1 LIIDATKRL
10 VVYGPAIGRL
20 LRGDTFAMESI
31 LNIFSSQ
38 PEIDSLAEGFA
49 KGIEEQMATGL
60 AGSSRSLLLAS
71 LRRKTGRPLCV
82 ITHNMLQAQKVH
94 EDLSELLPEEEV
106 LLYPANET
114 VMTELLSV
122 DRGVMKARIHVMDRL
137 VTGQAQVLVLPY
149 SGWRRLL
156 PPAEQW
162 KEKQFVL
169 TRGQEVKMESVIGR
183 LVDLGYERVERVEEP
198 GQFGVRGGIIDVFP
212 LHEENPVRIEWF
224 DVEIDSLRAFDPET
238 QRSLENRDHLR
249 ILPVDEWGATLDER
263 HRGAQQIQ
271 QFLQSYLRRIGD
283 VGQRERVSQQVQ
295 LEVEK
300 LKAGEP
306 FDSRRKYTSAIF
318 PGYENLLRYMPEDTL
333 VVFDEPSRIFE
344 IARQMEKD
352 EAEAASLLLEE
363 GKLLPQLKL
372 SFSLAELRQRIQ
384 GPVLYLSTFL
394 RQLADAQPGN
404 VVHFMSKTMQNFHGQ
419 MKLLKSEVER
429 WLKARFHVVFLASN
443 EERSRHLARVLADEG
458 IEASRVSRDTPALS
472 PKPAIMEANLHSGF
486 ELVTMRLVVITEQ
499 EVFTKLQRSVRR
511 PKVMNNAERIKSY
524 QELKVGDYVVHVNHG
539 IGRYMGIETL
549 SVGGVHKDYLH
560 IKYAGNDK
568 LYVPIDQIDLVQKYI
583 GADEK
588 EPKIYSLGGN
598 EWSRVKSRVRSAV
611 KDIAEDL
618 VKLYAQRQ
626 AMPGYAFS
634 PDTEYQR
641 EFEALFPYEE
651 TPDQLRAVEEIK
663 RDMEQPRPMDR
674 LLCGDVGYGKTEVAI
689 RAAFKAVMDHK
700 QVAVLV
706 PTTILAQQHFETFR
720 GRFSGYPVRIEV
732 LSRFRSR
739 QEQAKVIR
747 GLKDGT
753 VDIVIGTHRL
763 LSKDI
768 QFRDLGLLIVDEE
781 QRFGVSHKEK
791 LKRLKANVDVLTLTA
806 TPIPRT
812 LHMSLLGVRDL
823 SIIETPP
830 ENRFPVQT
838 YVVEYS
844 SSLVREAIE
853 RELARGGQVF
863 FLYNRIQGIE
873 KMAEEIASLVP
884 DARVAIAHGQLPER
898 QLEETMFRFM
908 EGEFDVLVSTTI
920 IETGVD
926 FPNVNTLIIYEA
938 DKMGLSQL
946 YQLRGRVGRS
956 SRIAYA
962 YFTYLPD
969 KVLSEEAEKRLQAIR
984 EFTDLGSGFKIA
996 MRDLSI
1002 RGAGNLLGPEQHGFI
1017 ASVGFDLYSQML
1029 SEAIKQL
1036 REGEETKQEPAP
1048 PQVELQVDAY
1058 LPSEYIPDSSQK
1070 IEMYKRFTAIR
1081 KIEDVEELMD
1091 ECLDRFGAWPP
1102 PVERLFAIARIKV
1115 YAWMYGVQTIRE
1127 EGEDWVL
1134 EFSPEA
1140 VQRLDGQKLFQFV
1153 SQYPRQVRLM
1163 AGTKVGIKMN
1173 VKGVDIQEALKTLES
1188 LVKGFGGVFKDLNSS
1203 DETNPYV
1210 VHK

>member
-1 LIIDATKRL
+1 
-10 VVYGPAIGRL
+10 
-20 LRGDTFAMESI
+20 MESV
-31 LNIFSSQ
+31 LNILDRQ
-38 PEIDSLAEGFA
+38 PEIESLIESLA
-49 KGIEEQMATGL
+49 KGVEEQLVTGL
-60 AGSSRSLLLAS
+60 VGSSRSLLLAA
-71 LRRKTGRPLCV
+71 LRRKTRRPLCV

-94 EDLSELLPEEEV
+94 GDLSELLPEDEV

-114 VMTELLSV
+114 VMSELLTA
-122 DRGVMKARIHVMDRL
+122 DREVMRSRVHVMDRL
-137 VTGQAQVLVLPY
+137 VNSASPVLVLPY

-156 PPAEQW
+156 PPASLW
-162 KEKQFVL
+162 KDKQFVL
-169 TRGQEVKMESVIGR
+169 TMGQEVNMEDVLRR
-183 LVDLGYERVERVEEP
+183 LVALGYERVERVEEP
-198 GQFGVRGGIIDVFP
+198 GQFAVRGGILDVYSFSDQFP
-212 LHEENPVRIEWF
+212 TRLEWF
-224 DVEIDSLRAFDPET
+224 DVEIDSIRLFDPET
-238 QRSLENRDHLR
+238 QRSLENRDRLR
-249 ILPVDEWGATLDER
+249 VLPVDDWGADADER
-263 HRGAQQIQ
+263 HRASLQIM
-271 QFLQSYLRRIGD
+271 QFLQAYVRRLGD
-283 VGQRERVSQQVQ
+283 VAQREKVTAQVEM
-295 LEVEK
+295 EVEK
-300 LKAGEP
+300 LKAGTP
-306 FDSRRKYTSAIF
+306 FDGMRKYTSAVF
-318 PGYENLLRYMPEDTL
+318 PGYENLLRYMPPETL

-344 IARQMEKD
+344 LARQMEKD
-352 EAEAASLLLEE
+352 EAETAGLLLEE

-372 SFSLAELRQRIQ
+372 SFSLAELRQRIA

-394 RQLADAQPGN
+394 RQSGDMRPGN

-419 MKLLKSEVER
+419 MNLLKSEVER
-429 WLKARFHVVFLASN
+429 WRKMRFQVVFLASN
-443 EERSRHLARVLADEG
+443 EERSRHLERVLNEEG
-458 IEASRVSRDTPALS
+458 IEAVRIGRDTPGLS
-472 PKPAIMEANLHSGF
+472 GEPSIMEAHLHSGF
-486 ELVTMRLVVITEQ
+486 ELATMRLVVITEQ
-499 EVFTKLQRSVRR
+499 EVFTKLQRTVRR
-511 PKVMNNAERIKSY
+511 SKVMNNAERIKSY

-549 SVGGVHKDYLH
+549 CVGGVHKDYLH

-588 EPKIYSLGGN
+588 EPKIYHLGGN
-598 EWSRVKSRVRSAV
+598 EWNRVKSRVRSAV

-618 VKLYAQRQ
+618 IKLYAKRQ
-626 AMPGYAFS
+626 ALPGHAFS

-689 RAAFKAVMDHK
+689 RAAFKAVMDNK

-706 PTTILAQQHFETFR
+706 PTTILAQQHYETFR
-720 GRFSGYPVRIEV
+720 GRFAGYPVNIEV

-739 QEQAKVIR
+739 QEQAQVVR
-747 GLKDGT
+747 GLKNGT

-763 LSKDI
+763 LSKDV
-768 QFRDLGLLIVDEE
+768 QFHDLGLLIIDEE

-791 LKRLKANVDVLTLTA
+791 LKRLKSNVDVLTLTA

-844 SSLVREAIE
+844 PSLVREAIE

-863 FLYNRIQGIE
+863 FLYNRVQGIE
-873 KMAEEIASLVP
+873 KMAEEIAALVP
-884 DARVAIAHGQLPER
+884 DARIAVAHGQLPER
-898 QLEETMFRFM
+898 QLEETMLRFLQ
-908 EGEFDVLVSTTI
+908 EEFDVLVSTTI

-938 DKMGLSQL
+938 DRMGLSQL

-962 YFTYLPD
+962 YFTYLPE

-984 EFTDLGSGFKIA
+984 EFTELGSGFKIA

-1002 RGAGNLLGPEQHGFI
+1002 RGAGNLLGQEQHGFI
-1017 ASVGFDLYSQML
+1017 ASVGFDMYSQML
-1029 SEAIKQL
+1029 ADAIKEL
-1036 REGEETKQEPAP
+1036 KEGGEVEREPDP

-1058 LPSEYIPDSSQK
+1058 LPAEYIADSAQK
-1070 IEMYKRFTAIR
+1070 IEIYKRFTAIR
-1081 KIEDVEELMD
+1081 KIEDVQELMD
-1091 ECLDRFGAWPP
+1091 ECLDRFGEWPP
-1102 PVERLFAIARIKV
+1102 PVDRLFAVARIKV
-1115 YAWMYGVQTIRE
+1115 YAWAYGIRAIRE
-1127 EGEDWVL
+1127 DGDDWVV
-1134 EFSPEA
+1134 EIAPET
-1140 VQRLDGQKLFQFV
+1140 VERLDGQKLLRHASQF
-1153 SQYPRQVRLM
+1153 SRRVRLM
-1163 AGTKVGIKMN
+1163 AGPQYGFKVN
-1173 VKGVDIQEALKTLES
+1173 VKNMPIQEALQTLES
-1188 LVKGFGGVFKDLNSS
+1188 LVQGMDGVMKDPKPAP
-1203 DETNPYV
+1203 ETNSYV

>member
-1 LIIDATKRL
+1 
-10 VVYGPAIGRL
+10 
-20 LRGDTFAMESI
+20 MESI
-31 LNIFSSQ
+31 LSNLQRQ
-38 PEIDSLAEGFA
+38 PEIDSLADGLA
-49 KGIEEQMATGL
+49 KGFEEQLVTGL
-60 AGSSRSLLLAS
+60 VGSSRSLLLAA
-71 LRRKTGRPLCV
+71 LRRKTRRPLCV

-94 EDLSELLPEEEV
+94 EDLVELLPEDEV

-114 VMTELLSV
+114 VMGELLTT
-122 DRGVMKARIHVMDRL
+122 DRGVMRTRIHVMDRL
-137 VTGQAQVLVLPY
+137 VHGAPVLVLPFG
-149 SGWRRLL
+149 GWRRLL
-156 PPAEQW
+156 PPAGLW

-169 TRGQEVKMESVIGR
+169 RRGEEAHLEAVLDR
-183 LVDLGYERVERVEEP
+183 LVAFGYERVERVEEP
-198 GQFGVRGGIIDVFP
+198 GQFAVRGGILDVYAINDEYP
-212 LHEENPVRIEWF
+212 SRVEWF
-224 DVEIDSLRAFDPET
+224 DVEVDSIRSFDPET
-238 QRSLENRDHLR
+238 QRSTENREQVR
-249 ILPVDEWGATLDER
+249 ILPVDDWGASAEER
-263 HRGAQQIQ
+263 HRAVRQIA
-271 QFLQSYLRRIGD
+271 QFLESYVRRLGD
-283 VGQRERVSQQVQ
+283 VAQREKVAANV
-295 LEVEK
+295 EKEMEK
-300 LKAGEP
+300 LKAGVP
-306 FDSRRKYTSAIF
+306 FDGMRKYTSAVF
-318 PGYENLLRYMPEDTL
+318 PGYENLLRYMPAETL

-344 IARQMEKD
+344 LARQMEKD
-352 EAEAASLLLEE
+352 EAETISLLMEE

-372 SFSLAELRQRIQ
+372 SFSLAELRQRIS
-384 GPVLYLSTFL
+384 GPILYLSTFL
-394 RQLADAQPGN
+394 RQSNDMQPAN
-404 VVHFMSKTMQNFHGQ
+404 VVHFMSKSMQNFHGQ
-419 MKLLKSEVER
+419 MNLLKSEVDR
-429 WLKARFHVVFLASN
+429 WRNMKFQVVFLASN
-443 EERSRHLARVLADEG
+443 EERSRHLERVLHEEG
-458 IEASRVSRDTPALS
+458 IEAERVSRDTPRLTGG
-472 PKPAIMEANLHSGF
+472 PAIMEAHLHSGF
-486 ELVTMRLVVITEQ
+486 ELATMRLVVITEQ
-499 EVFTKLQRSVRR
+499 EVFTKLQRSMRR

-568 LYVPIDQIDLVQKYI
+568 LYVPIEQIDLVQKYI

-588 EPKIYSLGGN
+588 EPKIYNLGGN
-598 EWSRVKSRVRSAV
+598 EWNRVKSRVRSAV

-618 VKLYAQRQ
+618 IKLYAKRQ
-626 AMPGYAFS
+626 ALPGHAFS

-651 TPDQLRAVEEIK
+651 TPDQLRVVEEIK

-706 PTTILAQQHFETFR
+706 PTTILAQQHYETFR
-720 GRFSGYPVRIEV
+720 GRFAGYPVNIEV

-739 QEQAKVIR
+739 QEQAKVVQ
-747 GLKDGT
+747 GLKNGT

-763 LSKDI
+763 LSKDV
-768 QFRDLGLLIVDEE
+768 QFHDLGLLIIDEE

-791 LKRLKANVDVLTLTA
+791 LKQLKSNVDVLTLTA

-823 SIIETPP
+823 SVIETPP

-844 SSLVREAIE
+844 PSLVREAIE

-873 KMAEEIASLVP
+873 KMAEEIANLVP
-884 DARVAIAHGQLPER
+884 DARIAVAHGQLPER
-898 QLEETMFRFM
+898 QLEDTMFRFLQ
-908 EGEFDVLVSTTI
+908 GEFDVLVSTTI

-938 DKMGLSQL
+938 DRMGLSQL

-984 EFTDLGSGFKIA
+984 EFTELGSGFKIA

-1002 RGAGNLLGPEQHGFI
+1002 RGAGNLLGQEQHGFI

-1029 SEAIKQL
+1029 ADAIKEL
-1036 REGEETKQEPAP
+1036 KEGEEAVREPDP

-1058 LPSEYIPDSSQK
+1058 LPTEYIPDSAQK
-1070 IEMYKRFTAIR
+1070 IEIYKRFTAVR
-1081 KIEDVEELMD
+1081 TIEDVQELMD
-1091 ECLDRFGAWPP
+1091 ECLDRFGEWPP
-1102 PVERLFAIARIKV
+1102 PVERLFAVARIKV
-1115 YAWMYGVQTIRE
+1115 HAWANGIRTLRE
-1127 EGEDWVL
+1127 EGDDWVL
-1134 EFSPEA
+1134 EFTPEA
-1140 VQRLDGQKLFQFV
+1140 VERLDGQKLMRHI
-1153 SQYPRQVRLM
+1153 SQYARRVRLM
-1163 AGTKVGIKMN
+1163 AGSQVGIKFN
-1173 VKGVDIQEALKTLES
+1173 VKGVPLPEALQMLES
-1188 LVKGFGGVFKDLNSS
+1188 LVQGLDGVFKDSNPAP
-1203 DETNPYV
+1203 ETNSYV